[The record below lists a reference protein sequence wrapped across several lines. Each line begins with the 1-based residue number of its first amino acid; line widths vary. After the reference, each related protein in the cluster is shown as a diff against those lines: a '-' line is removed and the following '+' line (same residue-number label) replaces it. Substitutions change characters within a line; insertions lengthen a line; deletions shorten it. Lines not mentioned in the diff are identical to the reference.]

1 MTGAQGLRL
10 SRRTCGLLVMALVVL
25 AACSKEK
32 DVEPPS
38 ELVKFTQTLK
48 VDRLW
53 SASVSG
59 DKPVLRLGLGLAVD
73 GGRVYAAGY
82 GGDVVA
88 LELASGKSAWRTRT
102 KAKLAGGTGAGFG
115 LVVVGSSDGEVIAL
129 GATDGKEL
137 WRVRVGGEV
146 LSGPAVAERAVLVRT
161 VDGRLYGLSRD
172 DGHELWREEQ
182 QIPRL
187 TLRGTARPVV
197 SGDVALCGFD
207 NGRVLAVN
215 IADGAILWDAAVAPP
230 RGRTELERLV
240 DIDSAVKVAG
250 ADVFVVGFQGRAAML
265 ALDSGQVWWSRE
277 LSSYRGLDINDDAVF
292 TATTDGELVSM
303 RRRTGVE
310 IWRQSALKRR
320 GLSAPTVVGGSVVV
334 GDFEGELHWFDA
346 ETGTLQARVS
356 AGGRISNAPVAVG
369 DTLLVVDDSG
379 KISAFRPQAARA
391 AAAPAATPA
400 PAVTPAAPAAVPA
413 ATAPGG

>member
-1 MTGAQGLRL
+1 VIRARLHRAQLRAL
-10 SRRTCGLLVMALVVL
+10 AGRGLLLAATLLAL

-32 DVEPPS
+32 DVEPPA
-38 ELVKFTQTLK
+38 ELVKFNQTLK

-59 DKPVLRLGLGLAVD
+59 DKPVLRLGLGLVAD
-73 GGRVYAAGY
+73 GERVYAAGH

-88 LELASGKSAWRTRT
+88 LDLKSGKQAWRTRT
-102 KAKLAGGTGAGFG
+102 KAELAGGTGAGYG

-129 GATDGKEL
+129 DEASGQER

-146 LSGPAVAERAVLVRT
+146 LAAPAVAERAVLVRT
-161 VDGRLYGLSRD
+161 VDGRLLGLAPA

-182 QIPRL
+182 QVPKL
-187 TLRGTARPVV
+187 SLRGTGRPVI

-207 NGRVLAVN
+207 NGRVVAVN
-215 IADGAILWDAAVAPP
+215 SSDGVSLWDAAVAPP

-250 ADVFVVGFQGRAAML
+250 ADVFVVGFQGRVAML

-277 LSSYRGLDINDDAVF
+277 ASSYRGLDVDEESVYVS
-292 TATTDGELVSM
+292 TSDGELLGL

-310 IWRQSALKRR
+310 VWRQSSLKRR
-320 GLSAPTVVGGSVVV
+320 GLSAPAVVGGSVVV
-334 GDFEGELHWFDA
+334 GDFEGQLHWFDKA
-346 ETGTLQARVS
+346 TGTPQARTS
-356 AGGRISNAPVAVG
+356 AGGRISNAPLAVG

-379 KISAFRPQAARA
+379 KISAFRPQAPRA
-391 AAAPAATPA
+391 APAAAPASAPA
-400 PAVTPAAPAAVPA
+400 PAAAP
-413 ATAPGG
+413 PGPGN